1 MLWIRPQARRAK
13 EHRAT
18 IDAVKKGDDV
28 ITAGGIRG
36 RVTKVSDDEAEVE
49 IASGVRVKVIKATLT
64 QVLGQQR
71 KARERL
77 MLEFPRWKVWLVSLV
92 VAIGVFFSI
101 PSLLAGT
108 PLAGKWPSWAPHAKI
123 NLGLDL
129 AGGSHLLLE
138 ADARDAQKQ
147 RLQSM
152 ENSVATELRHNPRID
167 IGDISTAGG
176 RLSFML
182 RDPTQVDAAVER
194 LRTLTQPVG
203 LTGNRD
209 WDVQVVEFDPNRAD
223 PDGER
228 NRPARSSRRWAS
240 RATSSAAGSTRGH
253 QGNHR
258 HHRGQQPH
266 PGRGARRREP
276 RSLKKLIGQTARLE
290 FKLVDL
296 NANPA
301 DVQQGRAPPGS
312 QALPMAE
319 GGGYMAV
326 TRRVMVSGDQLTDAR
341 QGYDQDGRPT
351 VDLVFNSTGARRF
364 GRVTQENVNKPFAI
378 ILDDKI
384 LSAPNINEPI
394 LGGRAQISGNFTV
407 QSANDLAVSL
417 ASGKLPVKLN
427 VIEERTIGPDL
438 GKDSIHKGVIASLI
452 GTLGVI
458 IFMLI
463 TYGRFGVYA
472 TIALIVNGFLIFGTM
487 AVFNATLTLPGIA
500 GFILTIGAAVDAN
513 VLINERIREEIRR
526 GRRLIDAVET
536 GYREAFRAI
545 FDANVTH
552 VISAGIMAYFGSGPV
567 RGFAVVLLIGV
578 VTSVF
583 TAVYFTR
590 MLVAL
595 WIRRTRPRALH
606 I

>member
-1 MLWIRPQARRAK
+1 
-13 EHRAT
+13 
-18 IDAVKKGDDV
+18 
-28 ITAGGIRG
+28 
-36 RVTKVSDDEAEVE
+36 
-49 IASGVRVKVIKATLT
+49 
-64 QVLGQQR
+64 
-71 KARERL
+71 
-77 MLEFPRWKVWLVSLV
+77 MLEFPTWKVWLIGLV
-92 VAIGVFFSI
+92 IAAGVLLSI

-108 PLAGKWPSWAPHAKI
+108 PYANAWPKWLPQYRIS
-123 NLGLDL
+123 LGLDL

-138 ADARDAQKQ
+138 ADAADAQKQ
-147 RLQSM
+147 RLQAM
-152 ENSVATELRHNPRID
+152 EDSVATELRRDPRID
-167 IGDISTAGG
+167 IGDISTANG
-176 RLSFML
+176 RLSFL
-182 RDPTQVDAAVER
+182 VRNPTQVDAAVER
-194 LRTLTQPVG
+194 MRTLTRPVA

-209 WDVQVVEFDPNRAD
+209 WDVQVVD
-223 PDGER
+223 
-228 NRPARSSRRWAS
+228 
-240 RATSSAAGSTRGH
+240 STRVVLTPTPTGTA
-253 QGNHR
+253 QALKDAMGVAR
-258 HHRGQQPH
+258 DVV
-266 PGRGARRREP
+266 RRRIDPGGTKEITVITEGGNRILVQVP
-276 RSLKKLIGQTARLE
+276 GVEDPEALKKLIGQTARLE

-296 NANPA
+296 SANPE

-312 QALPMAE
+312 QVLPMAD
-319 GGGYMAV
+319 GSGAMAV
-326 TRRVMVSGDQLTDAR
+326 KRRVMVSGDQLTDAK
-341 QGYDQDGRPT
+341 QSFDQDGRPDIDIT
-351 VDLVFNSTGARRF
+351 FNTAGARRF

-394 LGGRAQISGNFTV
+394 LGGRAQISGSFTV
-407 QSANDLAVSL
+407 QSAHDLAVSL

-427 VIEERTIGPDL
+427 VIEERTVGPDL
-438 GKDSIHKGVIASLI
+438 GKDSIHKGVIASLV

-458 IFMLI
+458 IFMLV

-472 TIALIVNGFLIFGTM
+472 NIALIVNAFLILGIM
-487 AVFNATLTLPGIA
+487 AMFNATLTLPGIA

-526 GRRLIDAVET
+526 GRRLLDAVDT
-536 GYREAFRAI
+536 GYREAMRAI

-552 VISAGIMAYFGSGPV
+552 VISAAIMAYFGSGPV

-595 WIRRTRPRALH
+595 WIHRTRPRALH

>member
-1 MLWIRPQARRAK
+1 ML
-13 EHRAT
+13 
-18 IDAVKKGDDV
+18 D
-28 ITAGGIRG
+28 
-36 RVTKVSDDEAEVE
+36 
-49 IASGVRVKVIKATLT
+49 
-64 QVLGQQR
+64 
-71 KARERL
+71 
-77 MLEFPRWKVWLVSLV
+77 FPKWKVWLIGLV
-92 VAIGVFFSI
+92 IAAGVLLSI
-101 PSLLAGT
+101 PSLIAGT
-108 PLAGKWPSWAPHAKI
+108 PFGSSWPKWLPQYKI
-123 NLGLDL
+123 SLGLDL

-138 ADARDAQKQ
+138 ADAADAQKQ
-147 RLQSM
+147 RLQAM
-152 ENSVATELRHNPRID
+152 EDSVATELRRDPRID

-176 RLSFML
+176 RLSFL
-182 RDPTQVDAAVER
+182 VRNPTQVDAAVEKMR
-194 LRTLTQPVG
+194 NLTKPVA

-209 WDVQVVEFDPNRAD
+209 WDVAVVD
-223 PDGER
+223 
-228 NRPARSSRRWAS
+228 
-240 RATSSAAGSTRGH
+240 STRVVLTPTASGTA
-253 QGNHR
+253 QALKDAMGVAR
-258 HHRGQQPH
+258 DVV
-266 PGRGARRREP
+266 RRRIDPGGTREITVITEGGNRILVQVP
-276 RSLKKLIGQTARLE
+276 GVDDPEALKKLIGQTARLE

-296 NANPA
+296 SGNPA

-312 QALPMAE
+312 QVLPMAD
-319 GGGYMAV
+319 GTGFMAV
-326 TRRVMVSGDQLTDAR
+326 KRRVMVSGDQLTDAK
-341 QGYDQDGRPT
+341 QSFDQDGGPDIDIT
-351 VDLVFNSTGARRF
+351 FNTAGARRF

-407 QSANDLAVSL
+407 QSAHDLAVSL

-427 VIEERTIGPDL
+427 VIEERTVGPDL
-438 GKDSIHKGVIASLI
+438 GKDSIHKGVIASLV

-458 IFMLI
+458 IFMLV

-472 TIALIVNGFLIFGTM
+472 NIALVVNAFLILGIM
-487 AVFNATLTLPGIA
+487 SLFNATLTLPGIA

-526 GRRLIDAVET
+526 GRRLLDAVDT
-536 GYREAFRAI
+536 GYHEAFRAI

-552 VISAGIMAYFGSGPV
+552 VISASIMAYFGSGPV

-595 WIRRTRPRALH
+595 WIRRARPRALH

>member
-1 MLWIRPQARRAK
+1 
-13 EHRAT
+13 
-18 IDAVKKGDDV
+18 
-28 ITAGGIRG
+28 
-36 RVTKVSDDEAEVE
+36 
-49 IASGVRVKVIKATLT
+49 
-64 QVLGQQR
+64 
-71 KARERL
+71 

-92 VAIGVFFSI
+92 VALGILFSI
-101 PSLLAGT
+101 PSLIAGT
-108 PLAGKWPSWAPHAKI
+108 TLGPSWPKWLPQYKI

-138 ADARDAQKQ
+138 ADANDAQKQ
-147 RLQSM
+147 RLQGM
-152 ENSVATELRHNPRID
+152 EDSVATELRRDPRID

-176 RLSFML
+176 RLSFL
-182 RDPTQVDAAVER
+182 VRNPTQVDAAVER
-194 LRTLTQPVG
+194 MRNLTRPVA

-209 WDVQVVEFDPNRAD
+209 WDVQVVDLTRVVLIPTPSGSAKALKDAMSVARDVVRRRIDPGGTKEITVITEGSNRILVQVPGVED
-223 PDGER
+223 PD
-228 NRPARSSRRWAS
+228 A
-240 RATSSAAGSTRGH
+240 
-253 QGNHR
+253 
-258 HHRGQQPH
+258 
-266 PGRGARRREP
+266 
-276 RSLKKLIGQTARLE
+276 LKKLIGQTARLE
-290 FKLVDL
+290 FKLVEL
-296 NANPA
+296 SANPQ

-312 QALPMAE
+312 QVLPLAD
-319 GGGYMAV
+319 GTGFMAV
-326 TRRVMVSGDQLTDAR
+326 KRRVMVSGDQLTDAK
-341 QGYDQDGRPT
+341 QSFDQDGRPDIDIT
-351 VDLVFNSTGARRF
+351 FNTAGARRF

-407 QSANDLAVSL
+407 QTAHDLAVSL

-427 VIEERTIGPDL
+427 VIEERTVGPDL

-452 GTLGVI
+452 GTLLVI
-458 IFMLI
+458 LFMLV

-472 TIALIVNGFLIFGTM
+472 TIALVVNAFLILGIM

-536 GYREAFRAI
+536 GYHEAFRAI

-567 RGFAVVLLIGV
+567 RGFAVVLMIGV

-595 WIRRTRPRALH
+595 WIHRTRPRALH

>member
-1 MLWIRPQARRAK
+1 ML
-13 EHRAT
+13 
-18 IDAVKKGDDV
+18 D
-28 ITAGGIRG
+28 
-36 RVTKVSDDEAEVE
+36 
-49 IASGVRVKVIKATLT
+49 
-64 QVLGQQR
+64 
-71 KARERL
+71 
-77 MLEFPRWKVWLVSLV
+77 FPRWKVWLVSLV
-92 VAIGVFFSI
+92 VAIGVLLSI

-108 PLAGKWPSWAPHAKI
+108 PYYSAWPKWLPQYRIS
-123 NLGLDL
+123 LGLDL

-138 ADARDAQKQ
+138 ADQQDALKQ
-147 RLQSM
+147 RLQAK
-152 ENSVATELRHNPRID
+152 EDEVATELRRDPQID

-176 RLSFML
+176 RLSFMV
-182 RDPTQVDAAVER
+182 RNPTQIDAAVER
-194 LRTLTQPVG
+194 MRKLSNPLA

-209 WDVQVVEFDPNRAD
+209 WDVQVVD
-223 PDGER
+223 
-228 NRPARSSRRWAS
+228 
-240 RATSSAAGSTRGH
+240 STRVVLTPTPSGTA
-253 QGNHR
+253 QALKDAMSVAR
-258 HHRGQQPH
+258 DVV
-266 PGRGARRREP
+266 RRRIDPGGTKEITVITEGGNRILVQVP
-276 RSLKKLIGQTARLE
+276 GVEDPEALKRLIGQTARLE

-296 NANPA
+296 SANPQ

-312 QALPMAE
+312 QVLPLAD
-319 GGGYMAV
+319 GSGFMAV
-326 TRRVMVSGDQLTDAR
+326 KRRVMVSGDQLTKAN
-341 QGYDQDGRPT
+341 QGFDQDGRP
-351 VDLVFNSTGARRF
+351 DINIGFNTAGARRF
-364 GRVTQENVNKPFAI
+364 GRTTQENVGKPFAI

-394 LGGRAQISGNFTV
+394 LGGNAQITGSFTV
-407 QSANDLAVSL
+407 QSAHDLAVSL

-427 VIEERTIGPDL
+427 VIEERTVGPDL
-438 GKDSIHKGVIASLI
+438 GKDSIHKGVIASLV

-458 IFMLI
+458 IFMLV

-472 TIALIVNGFLIFGTM
+472 NIALVVNAFLILGIM
-487 AVFNATLTLPGIA
+487 AMFNATLTLPGIA

-526 GRRLIDAVET
+526 GRRLRDAVET
-536 GYREAFRAI
+536 GYHEAFRAI

-552 VISAGIMAYFGSGPV
+552 VISASIMAYFGSGPV

-595 WIRRTRPRALH
+595 WIRRARPRALH